1 MKLRCIE
8 CGKTYEPRDTRTACD
23 CAGLLE
29 VELEPANVTRETF
42 DARLGSLDH
51 PLRSGVWRFRELM
64 PDFPDDVVVSKPE
77 GNTNLYQDNRLNDY
91 AGVEVWFKHEGEN
104 PTGSFKDRGMTV
116 GLSHAKWVGASI
128 VACASTGNTSASVA
142 AYASAAGLPSIVF
155 IPEGKISAAKLGQ
168 TIAYGPS
175 VIKVRGDFDA
185 AMRTVQDAASR
196 HGIYLLN
203 SLNPFRLEGQKS
215 IVLEALQQLRWQM
228 PDWIVIPGGNL
239 GNTSALG
246 KALREAMAAGLIDTM
261 PRIAVAQAAGAA
273 PFHQAFETGFRTY
286 ATVSAKTLATAI
298 QIGDPVNYTK
308 ARRVILDSEG
318 TVTSV
323 DDSVI
328 MEAKSVVDGVGIG
341 CEPASAAGLAGI
353 RRLVSEG
360 VIQPGE
366 RVLTYLTGHLLKDGD
381 ANAAQ
386 YIDGAAGSSRMMVID
401 PTADSLDRAME
412 RIHAGI

>member
-1 MKLRCIE
+1 MQLRCIE
-8 CGKTYEPRDTRTACD
+8 CGKTYEPRDTRAACE
-23 CAGLLE
+23 CRGLLE
-29 VELEPANVTRETF
+29 VELAPVSVTRETF
-42 DARLGSLDH
+42 DSRLGALDH
-51 PLRSGVWRFRELM
+51 PLRSGVWRYRELM
-64 PDFPDDVVVSKPE
+64 PDFPDDVIVSKPE
-77 GNTNLYQDNRLNDY
+77 GNTNLYHDNRLDDF

-116 GLSHAKWVGASI
+116 GISHAKWVGASI
-128 VACASTGNTSASVA
+128 VACASTGNTSAAVA
-142 AYASAAGLPSIVF
+142 AYASAAGLPSVVF

-168 TIAYGPS
+168 TLAYGPT
-175 VIKVRGDFDA
+175 VIQVRGDFDA
-185 AMRTVQDAASR
+185 AMRMVQDATAR

-246 KALREAMAAGLIDTM
+246 KSLREALAAGLIDTM
-261 PRIAVAQAAGAA
+261 PKIAVSQAAGAA
-273 PFHQAFETGFRTY
+273 PFYRAHETGFTTY
-286 ATVSAKTLATAI
+286 EPVQAQTVATAI
-298 QIGDPVNYTK
+298 QIGNPVNYAK
-308 ARRVILDSEG
+308 ARRVILEFEG
-318 TVTSV
+318 TVTAV
-323 DDSVI
+323 DDAAI
-328 MEAKSVVDGVGIG
+328 MQAKSSVDGVGIG

-386 YIDGAAGSSRMMVID
+386 YLEGGAGESRVIAID
-401 PTADSLDRAME
+401 PTADALDRAME
-412 RIHAGI
+412 QLHAAI